1 MDVVSPLVSLLR
13 SIADY
18 IFPRVDSV
26 MNLDQSIHSLETALK
41 ELTETRDDLKKQVD
55 RAEILGLTCTNQ
67 VKGWLERVDNVET
80 EVRSI
85 ITRQDVENESSST
98 NNKCCCANNYCSRY
112 KLSRK
117 VLQNI
122 SLINELRGKAVLDV
136 NVADGLLLVPVV
148 EIPSRPVIGIEL
160 MIEKVQQLLN
170 EEDVGVIGIY
180 GVGGIGKTTLLKSIN
195 NGFLTVE
202 HNFDVV
208 IWAVVSKEFVVE
220 KIQQII
226 GERLGLSWDENQFQ
240 ELRAS
245 RIYSVMRRRKF
256 LLLLDDV
263 WEGLDFEK
271 IGVPLPSRENGCKVI
286 FTTRSMD
293 VCSDMD
299 ADHKLKVE
307 FLNENE
313 SWQLFQEKVGT
324 PILDSMHIS
333 SYAETIVRKCG
344 GLPLALVTIG
354 RAMANKQTEEEWKY
368 AIEVLNKSPS
378 EIRGMEDVFTLLK
391 FSYDNLGNDTL
402 RLCFLYCSL
411 FPEDYAIEKE
421 QIIEYWA
428 GEGFLG
434 TSGDD
439 NFHMMGHAIIGSL
452 KIACFL
458 ETGEEENQVK
468 MHDVVRSFALW
479 VASDGGKK
487 NAEFLMQASRGLMEA
502 PGAENWEQAQRISLL
517 DNEITEI
524 LETPVCPHL
533 STLLL
538 QWNSGLS
545 KISKDFFQFM
555 PNLKVLDLSFTSLRE
570 MPQSIGNLVELWHLD
585 LSRTKISTL
594 PRELGNL
601 AKLRHLD
608 LQRNRYLKSIPHTA
622 ISGLS
627 QLRVLNFYYSFGDW
641 ELQDLEDGDQARLSD
656 LESLQHLTSVGIT
669 LANLYALERL
679 SGSRT
684 LRRCVEYLYIR
695 ECEGLYNL
703 QLSHNTGDGERLRRL
718 SINNCPDFKYLAIID
733 GAENNWLP
741 NLEVLAMHGLP
752 SLISVWRNPM
762 SKGCLRNLRSIN
774 IWYCDKLKNVSW
786 ILQLPKLEMIY
797 LFYCSEMEEVISG
810 DQVEDEDYLNAFPC
824 LRIMSIRKLPKLS
837 CISKE
842 SMTFP
847 SLKKIAVIDC
857 PKLKKLPLKAH
868 NVAELPTIYCYKEWW
883 DALEWA
889 DADTKSTF
897 LPHFISA

>member
-1 MDVVSPLVSLLR
+1 MDVVSPVVSLL
-13 SIADY
+13 STIVDY
-18 IFPRVDSV
+18 IFPRVDNV
-26 MNLDQSIHSLETALK
+26 LNLDQSIQSLEGALV
-41 ELTETRDDLKKQVD
+41 ELTEARDDLKKQVD
-55 RAEILGLTCTNQ
+55 RAELLGLTCTNQ
-67 VKGWLERVDNVET
+67 VKGWLERVENVET

-85 ITRQDVENESSST
+85 TQDVESES
-98 NNKCCCANNYCSRY
+98 NKCCSVRNSCSRY

-117 VLQNI
+117 ALQ
-122 SLINELRGKAVLDV
+122 SLATINDLRGKAILDV
-136 NVADGLLLVPVV
+136 NMADGLLLVPVV
-148 EIPSRPVIGIEL
+148 EIPSRPAIGLEL
-160 MIEKVQQLLN
+160 MIEKVQQLLK
-170 EEDVGVIGIY
+170 EENVGIIGIY
-180 GVGGIGKTTLLKSIN
+180 GIGGIGKTTLLKSIN
-195 NGFLTVE
+195 NSFLTLE

-208 IWAVVSKEFVVE
+208 IWAVVSKESVVE
-220 KIQQII
+220 KIQQAI
-226 GERLGLSWDENQFQ
+226 GVRLGLSWDENQFQ
-240 ELRAS
+240 DLRAS
-245 RIYSVMRRRKF
+245 RIYSVLRRRKF
-256 LLLLDDV
+256 LLLLDDI

-271 IGVPLPSRENGCKVI
+271 IGVPLPNRQNGCKVI

-307 FLNENE
+307 FLNEKE
-313 SWQLFQEKVGT
+313 SWQLFHEKIGSQ
-324 PILDSMHIS
+324 ILDSRLIS

-344 GLPLALVTIG
+344 GLPLALITIG

-368 AIEVLNKSPS
+368 AIEVLNNSPS
-378 EIRGMEDVFTLLK
+378 ELGGMEDVFSLLK
-391 FSYDNLGNDTL
+391 FSYDNLANDTL

-428 GEGFLG
+428 GEGFLDS
-434 TSGDD
+434 SGVD
-439 NFHMMGHAIIGSL
+439 NIHIMGHAVIGSL

-458 ETGEEENQVK
+458 ENGELETQVK

-487 NAEFLMQASRGLMEA
+487 NAKFLMQASRGLTEA
-502 PGAENWEQAQRISLL
+502 PGAKNWEGAQRISLL

-524 LETPVCPHL
+524 LETPFCPDL

-538 QWNSGLS
+538 QWNNGLS
-545 KISKDFFQFM
+545 KISKDLFQFM
-555 PNLKVLDLSFTSLRE
+555 PNLKVLDLSLTSLRE
-570 MPQSIGNLVELWHLD
+570 IPRSIGNLAELRHLD
-585 LSRTKISTL
+585 LSGTKISTL

-608 LQRNRYLKSIPHTA
+608 LQRNRYLDSIPHTA

-641 ELQDLEDGDQARLSD
+641 ELQALEDEDQARLSD
-656 LESLQHLTSVGIT
+656 LESLQNLTSLGIT

-679 SGSRT
+679 SGSRI
-684 LRRCVEYLYIR
+684 LRKCVEYLYIR

-703 QLSHNTGDGERLRRL
+703 QLSHKTGDGERLRRL

-752 SLISVWRNPM
+752 SLTSVWRNPM
-762 SKGCLRNLRSIN
+762 GKGCLRNLRSIN

-810 DQVEDEDYLNAFPC
+810 NHVEDEDYLNAFPC
-824 LRIMSIRKLPKLS
+824 LRVMSIRKLPKLRS
-837 CISKE
+837 ISEE
-842 SMTFP
+842 SMSFP

-883 DALEWA
+883 DALEWD
-889 DADTKSTF
+889 DADTKSTL
-897 LPHFISA
+897 LPHFTSA

>member
-1 MDVVSPLVSLLR
+1 MSPLISLL
-13 SIADY
+13 STVVDY
-18 IFPRVDSV
+18 IFPKVDNV
-26 MNLDQSIHSLETALK
+26 LNLDQSIQSLEAALV

-67 VKGWLERVDNVET
+67 VKGWLERVENIET
-80 EVRSI
+80 KVRSI
-85 ITRQDVENESSST
+85 TQDIENGS
-98 NNKCCCANNYCSRY
+98 NICCSPKNYCFRY
-112 KLSRK
+112 KISRK
-117 VLQNI
+117 ILL
-122 SLINELRGKAVLDV
+122 SLSVVNDLKGKASLDFDL
-136 NVADGLLLVPVV
+136 ADGLLLVPVV
-148 EIPSRPVIGIEL
+148 EIPSRPAIGLEL
-160 MIEKVQQLLN
+160 MLEKVQKLLD
-170 EEDVGVIGIY
+170 EENVGVIGIY

-195 NGFLTVE
+195 NGFLTME
-202 HNFDVV
+202 HNFDLV

-220 KIQQII
+220 KIQQAI
-226 GERLGLSWDENQFQ
+226 GVRLGLSWDENQFQ

-245 RIYSVMRRRKF
+245 RIYSVMRKRKF

-263 WEGLDFEK
+263 WQGFDLEK
-271 IGVPLPSRENGCKVI
+271 IGVPLPNRENGCKVI

-307 FLNENE
+307 FLNEKE
-313 SWQLFQEKVGT
+313 SWQLFHEKVGSW
-324 PILDSMHIS
+324 IMDSTVIS

-354 RAMANKQTEEEWKY
+354 RAMSNKQTEEEWKY
-368 AIEVLNKSPS
+368 AIEVLNNSPS
-378 EIRGMEDVFTLLK
+378 ELRGMEDVFTLLK
-391 FSYDNLGNDTL
+391 FSYDNLENDTL

-411 FPEDYAIEKE
+411 FPEDYVLEKE

-434 TSGDD
+434 SSNDD
-439 NFHMMGHAIIGSL
+439 SFHIMGHAIIGSL
-452 KIACFL
+452 KVASFL
-458 ETGEEENQVK
+458 ETGEEESKIK

-479 VASDGGKK
+479 IASDCGKNIAK
-487 NAEFLMQASRGLMEA
+487 FLMQASKGLMEV
-502 PGAENWEQAQRISLL
+502 PGAENWEEAQRISLL

-524 LETPVCPHL
+524 LKTPVCPHL

-545 KISKDFFQFM
+545 KISKGFFQFM

-570 MPQSIGNLVELWHLD
+570 VPKSIGNLAELCHLD
-585 LSRTKISTL
+585 LSGSKISTL
-594 PRELGNL
+594 PIELGNL

-608 LQRNRYLKSIPHTA
+608 LQRNRYLKSIPNTA

-627 QLRVLNFYYSFGDW
+627 QLRVLNLYYSFGDW
-641 ELQDLEDGDQARLSD
+641 ELQADIEGEDQARLCD
-656 LESLQHLTSVGIT
+656 LESLRHLTSLGIT

-695 ECEGLYNL
+695 ECEGFYNL

-741 NLEVLAMHGLP
+741 NLEILAMHGLP

-810 DQVEDEDYLNAFPC
+810 NHVKDEDYLNAFPC
-824 LRIMSIRKLPKLS
+824 LRILSIRKLPKLRS
-837 CISKE
+837 ISE
-842 SMTFP
+842 QNLSFP

-857 PKLKKLPLKAH
+857 PRLNKLPLKAH
-868 NVAELPTIYCYKEWW
+868 NAAELPTIYCYKEWW
-883 DALEWA
+883 NALEWD

-897 LPHFISA
+897 LPHFTSA